1 MTLAT
6 VETPCAAYRAMQ
18 ERWEVLHDLRG
29 GTLTMRA
36 AGTRWLPRHER
47 ETEILWRAR
56 LARSFLYNAFNDTI
70 EGLASKPF
78 TRPITLAG
86 EIPERLRGL
95 AKDAD
100 RQGANLTTFSQRVFE
115 DALVHGLSH
124 ILVDYPQATG
134 AETLAEERERGLNPY
149 LVHVPA
155 TALIGWRSARDPHGR
170 EVLSEVR
177 IREER
182 TENDGPYDDTRVTY
196 TRIIRPS
203 EWVLYRNM
211 GAEHEPVEVGRG
223 PNTLGAVPL
232 VTLYLRRTGLLTADP
247 PLEDLAWV
255 NVAHWQSQSD
265 QRNILHIA
273 RCPILAESG
282 VSSDD
287 KQGAPIIIGPTSVRS
302 YSDPQARAYWI
313 EVSGG
318 SIGAGR
324 QDLVDLEAKMQI
336 LGNQPLVSRTGEMT
350 ATGEAIEEAKSQ
362 SAMQCWL
369 RLFEAALRS
378 AYALAAQ
385 WVRESLPETFA
396 VDIWSDFAIG
406 LKAAEEATWLL
417 NARTARELDR
427 TTFLREIRRRGLLA
441 ETVDIEEV
449 AAQLEAEGPDLGA
462 MLGPFQAA
470 SVPLPEASASATP
483 AGAPAVLPGQA
494 VQDTALNG
502 AQIQS
507 LVDIVAQVAA
517 RTLPADSAIE
527 LILAS
532 FPTIDEERARKIIA
546 AAAKFEP
553 AQPTRA

>member
-1 MTLAT
+1 MTRAT
-6 VETPCAAYRAMQ
+6 VETPSAAYCAMQ
-18 ERWEVLHDLRG
+18 ERWELLHDLRG
-29 GTLTMRA
+29 GTLTMRN

-47 ETEILWRAR
+47 ESESLWRAR
-56 LARSFLYNAFNDTI
+56 LERTFLYNAFNDTI

-86 EIPERLRGL
+86 DIPERLSGL

-100 RQGANLTTFSQRVFE
+100 RQGASLTTFAQRVFE

-124 ILVDYPQATG
+124 ILIEYPQATG
-134 AETLAEERERGLNPY
+134 AETLADERENGLNPY
-149 LVHVPA
+149 FVHVPA
-155 TALIGWRSARDPHGR
+155 TALIGWRSIRDLNGR
-170 EVLSEVR
+170 EVLSEIR

-182 TENDGPYDDTRVTY
+182 SEADGPYTDARVTY
-196 TRIIRPS
+196 TRVYRQW

-211 GAEHEPVEVGRG
+211 GAAEDPVEVARG
-223 PNTLGAVPL
+223 PNTLGEVPL

-273 RCPILAESG
+273 RCPMLAESG
-282 VSSDD
+282 VSADD
-287 KQGAPIIIGPTSVRS
+287 RQSTPIIIGPTSVRS

-324 QDLVDLEAKMQI
+324 QDLVDLESKMQI

-378 AYALAAQ
+378 CYGVAAK
-385 WVRESLPETFA
+385 WVRESLPESFS

-417 NARTARELDR
+417 NARTAKELGR

-441 ETVDIEEV
+441 ETVDIDEV
-449 AAQLEAEGPDLGA
+449 AAELAAEGPDLGA
-462 MLGPFQAA
+462 LIGPF
-470 SVPLPEASASATP
+470 
-483 AGAPAVLPGQA
+483 PG
-494 VQDTALNG
+494 G
-502 AQIQS
+502 PPS
-507 LVDIVAQVAA
+507 G
-517 RTLPADSAIE
+517 
-527 LILAS
+527 
-532 FPTIDEERARKIIA
+532 ERGR
-546 AAAKFEP
+546 
-553 AQPTRA
+553 